1 MNISNSSSCLKS
13 KMFRMTVIFQT
24 AVGVG
29 GVNVGALAKPTGD
42 SPPHAAGV
50 MAEKG
55 KKFDVRQWNRASAS
69 TSVKMESFM
78 GFNIRQC
85 MAEFLKR
92 DDKELLESVESH
104 KLTPD
109 WSGSQG
115 PSGLISIGPSSLRA
129 YFQAFYNAE
138 TVRFTEGDYVFWR
151 ANDDDGDD
159 GSVLWGKVSGVFND
173 VNILHI
179 QFGDRVTFF
188 LYNQAY
194 DDGSLFTADE
204 AKRYASGP
212 GWFGLYQAIYES
224 GVKELEWLLSRA
236 SAEIIY

>member
-29 GVNVGALAKPTGD
+29 GVQVGAVAKPTGD
-42 SPPHAAGV
+42 SPPHDAGG

-55 KKFDVRQWNRASAS
+55 KKI
-69 TSVKMESFM
+69 FM
-78 GFNIRQC
+78 GKDINEC
-85 MAEFLKR
+85 MKGLVESGN
-92 DDKELLESVESH
+92 KELLAPVISH

-109 WSGSQG
+109 WSGPKG
-115 PSGLISIGPSSLRA
+115 PFGLAAIGSSSLSA
-129 YFQAFYNAE
+129 YFRAFYNAE

-151 ANDDDGDD
+151 ANDDDDDD
-159 GSVLWGKVSGVFND
+159 GAVLWGKVSGVFND
-173 VNILHI
+173 VNIVHI